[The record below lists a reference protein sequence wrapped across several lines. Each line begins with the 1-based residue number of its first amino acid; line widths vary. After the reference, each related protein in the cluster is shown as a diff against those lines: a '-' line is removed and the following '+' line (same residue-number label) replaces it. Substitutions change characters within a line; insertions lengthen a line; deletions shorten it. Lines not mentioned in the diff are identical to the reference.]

1 MLILQL
7 LKFDSFLLWHQG
19 RFEII
24 SLTGSYVR
32 NELGT
37 RTGGLSVCLSNTDG
51 QIIGGGVGGPLKA
64 AGPVQVISERTMKE
78 LFGWKYK
85 LALFLFFL
93 VLINMQFVPWKI
105 VALTINEDLDLNY
118 MFSNMVYD
126 WDIMYH

>member
-1 MLILQL
+1 M
-7 LKFDSFLLWHQG
+7 LWHQG

-64 AGPVQVISERTMKE
+64 AGPVQVISERTMAEFVGGRFE
-78 LFGWKYK
+78 LCPTSIFLGLDQFAFY
-85 LALFLFFL
+85 ALKSCRP
-93 VLINMQFVPWKI
+93 N
-105 VALTINEDLDLNY
+105 
-118 MFSNMVYD
+118 
-126 WDIMYH
+126 H